1 MSPLDLY
8 IYKQAV
14 LLVSGTVVLMIEAKG
29 SGKNAFIYEVRWN
42 VDFMFLSLY
51 NIYNETSRD
60 CFLKMN

>member
-29 SGKNAFIYEVRWN
+29 SGKNAFIYEVR
-42 VDFMFLSLY
+42 
-51 NIYNETSRD
+51 
-60 CFLKMN
+60 